1 MLKMVIFKVFHMKKS
16 FFFIVLLLVEIQFAA
31 YATEPFRFALFTD
44 LHVSQ
49 TNRTPSEDLTNAV
62 NDVNAQTGIDFV
74 IVSGDVSES
83 GDGKSLLEAKRIL
96 DKLKMP
102 YYITA
107 GNHETKWS
115 ESGFTDFNRI
125 FGNDKFSFS
134 HKGCRFIGFT
144 TGPIIKMGDGHI
156 APQDIDWVHSE
167 LDKAGKGIP
176 VFVVTHYPLL
186 TGDVDNWYDMTDV
199 LRKYNVQTVLNGH
212 YHRNVLL
219 NYDEI
224 PGVVNRSTLRAVNKK
239 GGYTIYAVSD
249 SIRVY
254 EKKTGDTELNWLTLP
269 FETKDYDKPNK
280 ALRPSFEINKANK
293 TVSETWRINTRVGIY
308 GKPAIDHQTVFYGDD
323 LGYMNAISLKD
334 GAALWKFKTGSR
346 IISSPDAQSG
356 KVVFGSTDGG
366 IYCLDSQTGK
376 LVWKYETKKAVMGCP
391 LIMHDTVFI
400 GGSDGCFRAISLKDG
415 VAYWQFSGLNNY
427 EEACPVV
434 AGDKIYFG
442 AWDTYLYALNKKD
455 GTLAWKWNN
464 GIAGIHFSPA
474 AVKPVVSNGKV
485 FITAPDRYWTA
496 LNAQNGTIVW
506 RTNKHEVRETEGLS
520 EDGNIIYSRCMNDS
534 VVALDAR
541 TDFPKI
547 IWKKSAGYGYD
558 HNPSMLVNGDG
569 VIVFGTKNGL
579 LMGINTTDG
588 SVIWKYKIGNSIINT
603 VTILPKKECVLT
615 TSEGV
620 VARLK
625 Y

>member
-1 MLKMVIFKVFHMKKS
+1 MKIRYIL
-16 FFFIVLLLVEIQFAA
+16 FVLLIIEAQFYAFAA
-31 YATEPFRFALFTD
+31 EPFRFALFTD
-44 LHVSQ
+44 LHVAP
-49 TNRTPSEDLTNAV
+49 TNPKPSEDLTNAV
-62 NDVNAQTGIDFV
+62 NDVNSLTGIDFV
-74 IVSGDVSES
+74 LVSGDVSES
-83 GDGKSLLEAKRIL
+83 GDGKSLQAAKVIL

-125 FGNDKFSFS
+125 FGDNKFSFT
-134 HKGCRFIGFT
+134 HKGCQFIGFT

-156 APQDIDWVHSE
+156 ATQDIDWVHAE
-167 LDKAGKGIP
+167 LNKAGKVIP
-176 VFVVTHYPLL
+176 VFVITHYPLQ

-212 YHRNVLL
+212 YHRNVVL

-224 PGVVNRSTLRAVNKK
+224 PGVVNRSTLRGDHKT
-239 GGYTIYAVSD
+239 GGYTIYTVSD

-254 EKKTGDTELNWLTLP
+254 EKKIGETEYKWLTLP
-269 FETKDYDKPNK
+269 FETKNYDKPNP
-280 ALRPSFEINKANK
+280 ALRPSFEINKTNK
-293 TVSETWRINTRVGIY
+293 IVSEVWRVNTRVGIY
-308 GKPAIDHQTVFYGDD
+308 GKPAVANNIVFFGDD
-323 LGYMNAISLKD
+323 FGFMNAVSLRNGKE
-334 GAALWKFKTGSR
+334 LWKYKTGSR
-346 IISSPDAQSG
+346 IISSPDATFD
-356 KVVFGSTDGG
+356 KVVFGSTDGT
-366 IYCLDSQTGK
+366 IYCLNSQTGK
-376 LVWKYETKKAVMGCP
+376 LIWKYETKKAVMGCP
-391 LIMHDTVFI
+391 LIQHDTIFI
-400 GGSDGCFRAISLKDG
+400 GGSDGCFRALNLKNG
-415 VAYWQFSGLNNY
+415 SQFWQFSDLKNY
-427 EEACPVV
+427 EESCPVI
-434 AGDKIYFG
+434 ATNKIYFG
-442 AWDTYLYALNKKD
+442 AWDTDFYALNRAD
-455 GTLAWKWNN
+455 GKLVWKWNN
-464 GIAGIHFSPA
+464 GNPGIHFSPA

-496 LNAQNGTIVW
+496 LNAQNGTVVW
-506 RTNKHEVRETEGLS
+506 RTNKHEVRETEGIS
-520 EDGNIIYSRCMNDS
+520 EDGNAIYSRCMNDS

-541 TDFPKI
+541 TDYPRV

-558 HNPSMLVNGDG
+558 HNPSMLTNGDG

-579 LMGINTTDG
+579 LLGIDTTDG

-620 VARLK
+620 VARIK